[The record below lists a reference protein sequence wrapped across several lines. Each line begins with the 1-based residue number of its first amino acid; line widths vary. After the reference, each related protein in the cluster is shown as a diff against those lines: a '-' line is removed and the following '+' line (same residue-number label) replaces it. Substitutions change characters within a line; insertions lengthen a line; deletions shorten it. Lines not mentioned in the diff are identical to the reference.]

1 MNRTIATLTL
11 CLVATVAMSQTTLEQ
26 CMQAAE
32 RNYPLIRQYDLIAR
46 TTDLTVANIGKAWLP
61 QVSATAQATWQS
73 AVTAWPEQMQ
83 AMLSQMG
90 TDIKGLKKDQYR
102 VGIDVNQTLYDGGA
116 IGAQQAIAREQGAV
130 QAAQTEVTL
139 YAVRQRASEMYYG
152 LLLLDDQLCL
162 NADLQTLL
170 AGSEKKLASLYKRG
184 AAAECDYL
192 AVKAERLNA
201 MQQQTSLQSQ
211 RQTLARMLSAFCGIE
226 VTDVVKPNVAEVDAD
241 AANRRP
247 ELRLADAQ
255 LRLADAQE
263 RELNSRLMPRLSLF
277 ASGFYGYPGY
287 NMFEDMMRHKWS
299 LNAMV
304 GARLTWNIGALYT
317 RKNDKAKIELQRA
330 SAQNSRDVFL
340 FNNRLEQAQ
349 QTDDIARYR
358 QMVNTDDEIIQLRT
372 SVRKAAESK
381 LAHGII
387 DVNELVKEIN
397 AENAARVQQSIHQ
410 IEWLKAMSDL
420 QLVVGF

>member
-1 MNRTIATLTL
+1 MIRTISTLTL

-32 RNYPLIRQYDLIAR
+32 RNYPLIRQHDLIAR

-152 LLLLDDQLCL
+152 LLLLDDQLRL

-201 MQQQTSLQSQ
+201 TQQQSSLQSQ
-211 RQTLARMLSAFCGIE
+211 RQTLARMLSTFCGIE
-226 VTDVVKPNVAEVDAD
+226 VTDVVKPIVAEVEAD
-241 AANRRP
+241 ATNRRP

-287 NMFEDMMRHKWS
+287 NMFEDMMRHKCS

-358 QMVNTDDEIIQLRT
+358 QMVNTDEEIIQLRT

-420 QLVVGF
+420 KLTINN

>member
-32 RNYPLIRQYDLIAR
+32 RNYPLIRQHDLIAR

-152 LLLLDDQLCL
+152 LLLLDDQLRL

-201 MQQQTSLQSQ
+201 TQQQSSLQSQ
-211 RQTLARMLSAFCGIE
+211 RQTLARMLSTFCGIE
-226 VTDVVKPNVAEVDAD
+226 VTDVVKPIVAEVEAD
-241 AANRRP
+241 ATNRRP

-287 NMFEDMMRHKWS
+287 NMFEDMMRHKCS

-358 QMVNTDDEIIQLRT
+358 QMVNTDEEIIQLRT

-420 QLVVGF
+420 KLTINN

>member
-11 CLVATVAMSQTTLEQ
+11 CLVATIAMSQTTLEQ

-32 RNYPLIRQYDLIAR
+32 RNYPLIRQHDLIAR

-90 TDIKGLKKDQYR
+90 TNIKGLKKDQYR
-102 VGIDVNQTLYDGGA
+102 LGIDVNQTLYDGGA

-152 LLLLDDQLCL
+152 LLLLDDQLRL
-162 NADLQTLL
+162 NADLKTLL

-201 MQQQTSLQSQ
+201 TQQQSSLQSQ

-247 ELRLADAQ
+247 ELRLVDAQ

-330 SAQNSRDVFL
+330 SAQNSRDVIL

-358 QMVNTDDEIIQLRT
+358 QMVNTDEEIIQLRT

>member
-11 CLVATVAMSQTTLEQ
+11 CLVATIAMSQTTLEQ

-46 TTDLTVANIGKAWLP
+46 TNDLTVSNIGKAWLP
-61 QVSATAQATWQS
+61 QVSASAQATWQS

-90 TDIKGLKKDQYR
+90 TEVKGLKKDQYR
-102 VGIDVNQTLYDGGA
+102 IAVDVAQTVYDGGS
-116 IGAQQAIAREQGAV
+116 IGAQQAIAREQGSV

-152 LLLLDDQLCL
+152 LLLLDDQLRL

-170 AGSEKKLASLYKRG
+170 ENNEKKLASLYKRG

-201 MQQQTSLQSQ
+201 MQQMASLQSQ

-226 VTDVVKPNVAEVDAD
+226 VTDVVKPSVAEVGAD
-241 AANRRP
+241 ATNRRP

-317 RKNDKAKIELQRA
+317 RKNDKAKLDLQRA
-330 SAQNSRDVFL
+330 TAQNSRDVFL
-340 FNNRLEQAQ
+340 FNNRLEQTQ
-349 QTDDIARYR
+349 QRQDIARYR
-358 QMVNTDDEIIQLRT
+358 QMLTTDDEIIGLRA

-381 LAHGII
+381 LSHGII
-387 DVNELVKEIN
+387 DVNALVKEIN

-410 IEWLKAMSDL
+410 IEMLKAMSDL
-420 QLVVGF
+420 QLTVSF

>member
-11 CLVATVAMSQTTLEQ
+11 CLVATIAMSQTTLEQ

-32 RNYPLIRQYDLIAR
+32 RNYPLIRQHDLIAC

-102 VGIDVNQTLYDGGA
+102 VGIDVSQTVYDGGA

-152 LLLLDDQLCL
+152 LLLLDDQLRL

-201 MQQQTSLQSQ
+201 TQQQSSLQSQ

-241 AANRRP
+241 ATNRRP

-263 RELNSRLMPRLSLF
+263 RELNSRLMPKLSLF